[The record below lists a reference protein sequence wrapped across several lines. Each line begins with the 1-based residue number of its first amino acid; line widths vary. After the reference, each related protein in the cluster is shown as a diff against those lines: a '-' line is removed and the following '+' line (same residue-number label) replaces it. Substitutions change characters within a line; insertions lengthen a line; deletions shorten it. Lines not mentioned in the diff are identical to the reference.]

1 MSERIVSPGVFTRE
15 RDLSFLPV
23 GIGEIGAAL
32 IGPTKT
38 GPSFVPTVVNSFN
51 EFKNIFG
58 DFDPDFYLP
67 YTVNEYLRSAGSV
80 TIVKVGYLGGYSAGS
95 VNLVVS
101 GANATAAAADFPNTV
116 VATFAPSALND
127 SGLGAV
133 SASIGG
139 DAKASSFSIS
149 LAGTNAT
156 ASLTGQAVIGG
167 DGISGA
173 LFSDG
178 ITANPLTPTI
188 GSTAATQYVYKN
200 FQSSI
205 SASRAI
211 GYIDADSP
219 ITVESQT
226 SGLDF
231 ASGTTTVNDTTY
243 VTTITGNKDAQA
255 ARTPFIQSQSPAT
268 NLFRIYTRIDG
279 EASNGHY
286 VVIRNIKRPQ
296 NSNVSSD
303 FSQFSLDLFTS
314 EGNNLESYNNL
325 TLDPTNANYLPKVIG
340 DQFQTVTSAGEV
352 VTHGEYVNQSQFIR
366 VGDYDDKTF
375 EGTPA
380 LQPMG
385 YAAVLEPIIS
395 TAAVPT
401 ASFNHAQ
408 VKSGDVGTYNSS
420 IPYGFKI
427 NDANVNAFSDEEIKN
442 CVMYFYEPL

>member
-268 NLFRIYTRIDG
+268 NLFRIYTRI
-279 EASNGHY
+279 
-286 VVIRNIKRPQ
+286 
-296 NSNVSSD
+296 
-303 FSQFSLDLFTS
+303 F
-314 EGNNLESYNNL
+314 LEKY
-325 TLDPTNANYLPKVIG
+325 
-340 DQFQTVTSAGEV
+340 
-352 VTHGEYVNQSQFIR
+352 
-366 VGDYDDKTF
+366 
-375 EGTPA
+375 
-380 LQPMG
+380 
-385 YAAVLEPIIS
+385 
-395 TAAVPT
+395 
-401 ASFNHAQ
+401 
-408 VKSGDVGTYNSS
+408 
-420 IPYGFKI
+420 
-427 NDANVNAFSDEEIKN
+427 
-442 CVMYFYEPL
+442 